1 MASEPDAT
9 AGTQAGQDPTDG
21 DPWQSSGAAANSGWW
36 NSWDGAGN
44 GWWQRGQSWGPYP
57 GHSFSSYGY
66 GGWQQRPGWSD
77 YQWQDK
83 QWGEDSAARQ
93 KTGQQQSSSK
103 DGEVPAEAAEE
114 ATTARR
120 QSVSTMEDDQWLGE
134 GTGSLDEGSSGKTP
148 SAKATGKDF
157 IPEFD
162 GTTPMREYQ
171 RRVKLFEISTSID
184 ASYRAQKLMEKLT
197 GSAWLAT
204 ESIPLESL
212 KHPDGVSRLLDHLWK
227 ELEPLEFLRTFQTL
241 ADFYK
246 GFRRQKTQEFV
257 AYDMEFRR
265 HGQRL
270 EEINAGLSGVTK
282 AYWFLEKAGL
292 SSELRKQV
300 VAAAGG
306 QYDYAKLRA
315 AVMAIVP
322 QVEKDPESTSHS
334 NHSGRHWRKGPA
346 KVHATVQDEE
356 TEELHEVPDDGG
368 EEMQAEA
375 LEEEL
380 QCLLTQAAKKR
391 AQVERARGFSS
402 GGGGKGRN
410 ETPEARAKRIAELKK
425 KMPCSA
431 CKAHGR
437 TVYGHWHSD
446 PECPFGKKV
455 PKPGGDSVLAVMEG
469 DATDSDDYGPL
480 PTDIFMTQIVP
491 EEGEYWCASAVSCPD
506 ACANEGLLALSDTCC
521 ARSVM
526 GQKWAQTHMKHL
538 HQAGLDAYIVDEA
551 RPFRFGA
558 GPRISSEYSVVF
570 PMILKGACGIPWIRV
585 SVVDQD
591 VPLLLSKGAMKAIGT
606 CLDLGAAKVKFTAL
620 QTDVPLIETDAGL
633 CGFVI
638 NDIAEQQVSATGF
651 PPLNMLEGEAEVE
664 VVQHAR
670 GVHVTQKG
678 SDDTCEVLA
687 RKFLKDENFS
697 YDALQ
702 QVVDNLPEFS
712 GRGQRAINGKPRQ
725 CQGLM
730 AGAYAHGAF
739 HGIAKSAQ
747 RFPQVIRFLNT
758 FMRNA
763 LKASGQQA
771 RWTSLVVMKNIR
783 MTLHKDNHN
792 AAESETATVSFGTF
806 QQGQLWVEK
815 QSDSD
820 NGEEVVFKKDKNG
833 KRIPGYNVDTW
844 QRPYLLSPKVQH
856 ATQRW
861 TGTRW
866 CLSCYTSRA
875 APQLDDADKVKLR
888 SLGFPVKQV
897 PDTRTSG
904 NVAHVC
910 NSSPYNQEPQ
920 HEQGEESSPIKST
933 PHDLKGSPTA
943 QPESSNRLREDR
955 SHVQHQDGRQVH
967 CSEEEGRVCG
977 GHPGKDGFGC
987 QRAQEARHGAAEA
1000 DLVARQAQEGSVSIA
1015 NGVEEARRGFV
1026 EADLRGA
1033 RSSRPGSPERSA
1045 LDSMEPA
1052 NLGDRDRAV
1061 AGRSEGDCRT
1071 RGYVQRDATVQ
1082 SVSHTNVRPNESGH
1096 QDRLP
1101 GVRSLPS
1108 MQRNPSSHVQRQ
1120 ADQVRDRRAPK
1131 EREEHQG
1138 EGGNACLDHDD
1149 AQDEPASTFVARVKR
1164 GVARWFMDPNGAAAR
1179 GGQSRGRGPQEDL
1192 QHEHHA
1198 RGARDGDGAP
1208 EGQGKRGRL
1217 SEPSETGATAGE
1229 SSLSK
1234 STESHDDE
1242 ICNET
1247 CNAERVPRSPSEVRQ
1262 RISDGNLRRKKLKQG
1277 TLKRLLGNA
1286 KALAASVM
1294 IASTAAIG
1302 MAMQSVPRSSVIRP
1316 DVLEVFDEEA
1326 RMTRC
1331 FSRWGWSAADPVDLR
1346 LGDDVYDADGR
1357 RDLLE
1362 WIDRCQP
1369 RLVILSCPQKFW
1381 SSFNRCPQETSQQIR
1396 RRRKTQQQYMWFL
1409 EFMEHVFERQI
1420 RRGDDVLAE
1429 NPVASASFRKGPIQ
1443 NILNHPEVYSVVS
1456 RTCEKDVERHKDR
1469 TFRANAALWMSSS
1482 AEICQELALRCSPSG
1497 CLSEAGVKTGNSRS
1511 IAAAVCRG
1519 YVKALRRKDPSR
1531 IRRLL
1536 RHIAARIRSNGKSE
1550 LVKDLRWNE
1559 KNISKALSRWSS
1571 VFAVGSSA
1579 REDPT
1584 TDQPMSE
1591 PLEDTDG
1598 DEELIE
1604 DSPMDEDGAG
1614 LRTGLAHDGISFDI
1628 PPGRRLSAE
1637 VREGLKK
1644 AHCNLGHPS
1653 CQDLQR
1659 FLKLGGAKQEVVEA
1673 VSWMRCVACAHSS
1686 KPKAHRTT
1694 SIPPCAITF
1703 GDEVHL
1709 DCFCIHDSTPDAHW
1723 YLSIIDR
1730 ATSYHIIELLRDHS
1744 PSELNKAFDRAWA
1757 RWAGP
1762 PLRVTVDFE
1771 GGFRGREFWSGVSEA
1786 GTSLVSIAG
1795 TAHWQAGKVERH
1807 NLTIKD
1813 MLRTVIRQTSAK
1825 GREELKLIGRETCWA
1840 KNSLVR
1846 EHGWSPM
1853 ALVFG
1858 KEPRVYGELHSQG
1871 EPSSFHPRVGDPES
1885 ELARRMRYRY
1895 HAKLEYIKAQA
1906 RQMLARTAHNRV
1918 RKISSPK
1925 VGQLVFFWRAERKR
1939 EPSRW
1944 IGPAYVV
1951 GLQGHNAWVAIGGR
1965 CFLVAGEH
1973 LREAW
1978 GDERKYGDPQI
1989 QKSIALFRKVPKDA
2003 TFEDLTGQQDPT
2015 EEPMEVER
2023 QPFAQEV
2030 VRDIGDFEEGLTQIP
2045 NHLAKLITRPGWQ
2058 VDEFGNHVL
2067 VTYQAWAYRT
2077 PESKYDPQ
2085 RMPYRTTWARLDG
2098 EWICLEKEVKWM
2110 ELDDPHDYLPNA
2122 PMEILVTCFQGRTR
2136 KEMCLDDM
2144 LPQLKRRKGDQQ
2156 VNQVCAVQHGGVV
2169 GKNKLKKMMEKEI
2182 PYDKIEPGERQLYR
2196 EAEGKEWS
2204 SWQQYDSCEIL
2215 SEEESQR
2222 VMRENPKRVLP
2233 SRFVYR
2239 NKNAGLLD
2247 ENGRA
2252 LPTRAKARLCLQGH
2266 LCPDSRTGAIQV
2278 DSPTVERV
2286 STMLFLHMAVS
2297 YQWTKHWYIGDIS
2310 NAFLQGSS
2318 LEGKEPMYMKPPK
2331 QGLKGVKENQLL
2343 KLLKPVYGRPDAPRA
2358 WYEELARVLTSEL
2371 GFVKSCIDPAVFM
2384 LRDDQNRMIGCMVVH
2399 VDDLMVCHDGSVQ
2412 AQGVIEALR
2421 KRFPFGTWERVAE
2434 KESVTYCGKEIR
2446 LVEEGGEQ
2454 CISLSQDG
2462 FIDGRLDEMEIASAR
2477 RSCPDAFVS
2486 EEEKAN
2492 YRSIVGSL
2500 QWLATQSRPD
2510 VSFETNQLQKRISD
2524 LRVFDL
2530 LRANKAVRDVKANRL
2545 QLKFRN
2551 LGRDAQLIVYTDAG
2565 LYSSVGVEIDEKECE
2580 DILMSPKDKRL
2591 VYSQKGAVVG
2601 FVERGSTDVKG
2612 CANHINVIDWRSSTN
2627 KRVIESS
2634 FAGETH
2640 AALMALGMGHFCQ
2653 VLMSE
2658 MKFGSQVIGS
2668 VEDDGWN
2675 DLVPMTV
2682 VTDCKS
2688 IYDTVHKDG
2697 QHISDKASVIHAVL
2711 LRQMLST
2718 RGAPCKAKLLWVP
2731 TRHQIADGLT
2741 KGGRSKEIREQ
2752 LGCGVVFKEEAAKR
2766 RCSDQKEIVSSVK
2779 VVQMV

>member
-897 PDTRTSG
+897 ALRLSQRVAIAFVKIARTF
-904 NVAHVC
+904 N
-910 NSSPYNQEPQ
+910 
-920 HEQGEESSPIKST
+920 IKMAA
-933 PHDLKGSPTA
+933 KFTA
-943 QPESSNRLREDR
+943 PKR
-955 SHVQHQDGRQVH
+955 
-967 CSEEEGRVCG
+967 
-977 GHPGKDGFGC
+977 KD
-987 QRAQEARHGAAEA
+987 EY
-1000 DLVARQAQEGSVSIA
+1000 
-1015 NGVEEARRGFV
+1015 V
-1026 EADLRGA
+1026 EAIRA
-1033 RSSRPGSPERSA
+1033 RTGLDASELKKHDMERLKQIWS
-1045 LDSMEPA
+1045 L
-1052 NLGDRDRAV
+1052 
-1061 AGRSEGDCRT
+1061 
-1071 RGYVQRDATVQ
+1071 
-1082 SVSHTNVRPNESGH
+1082 VRPKKAQSPLPTGWKKQDVASLKQIYEEHVRPDLDRPNDRHWIRWNRPTLVTEIELWLEEVKETAEPEDMFSETPLCSQCRIPMCVRTNRVTKTDFLGCVRFPACRETLPLTYNGKPTKSVIDELQKNEK
-1096 QDRLP
+1096 
-1101 GVRSLPS
+1101 
-1108 MQRNPSSHVQRQ
+1108 NT
-1120 ADQVRDRRAPK
+1120 K
-1131 EREEHQG
+1131 EREGMHAWTTTMPKMSRPAPSLPESKG
-1138 EGGNACLDHDD
+1138 ESLDG
-1149 AQDEPASTFVARVKR
+1149 SWIRT
-1164 GVARWFMDPNGAAAR
+1164 
-1179 GGQSRGRGPQEDL
+1179 GPQPVED
-1192 QHEHHA
+1192 
-1198 RGARDGDGAP
+1198 
-1208 EGQGKRGRL
+1208 
-1217 SEPSETGATAGE
+1217 S
-1229 SSLSK
+1229 
-1234 STESHDDE
+1234 
-1242 ICNET
+1242 
-1247 CNAERVPRSPSEVRQ
+1247 
-1262 RISDGNLRRKKLKQG
+1262 
-1277 TLKRLLGNA
+1277 
-1286 KALAASVM
+1286 
-1294 IASTAAIG
+1294 
-1302 MAMQSVPRSSVIRP
+1302 
-1316 DVLEVFDEEA
+1316 
-1326 RMTRC
+1326 
-1331 FSRWGWSAADPVDLR
+1331 
-1346 LGDDVYDADGR
+1346 
-1357 RDLLE
+1357 
-1362 WIDRCQP
+1362 
-1369 RLVILSCPQKFW
+1369 
-1381 SSFNRCPQETSQQIR
+1381 QE
-1396 RRRKTQQQYMWFL
+1396 
-1409 EFMEHVFERQI
+1409 
-1420 RRGDDVLAE
+1420 D
-1429 NPVASASFRKGPIQ
+1429 
-1443 NILNHPEVYSVVS
+1443 
-1456 RTCEKDVERHKDR
+1456 
-1469 TFRANAALWMSSS
+1469 
-1482 AEICQELALRCSPSG
+1482 
-1497 CLSEAGVKTGNSRS
+1497 
-1511 IAAAVCRG
+1511 
-1519 YVKALRRKDPSR
+1519 
-1531 IRRLL
+1531 
-1536 RHIAARIRSNGKSE
+1536 
-1550 LVKDLRWNE
+1550 
-1559 KNISKALSRWSS
+1559 
-1571 VFAVGSSA
+1571 
-1579 REDPT
+1579 EDP
-1584 TDQPMSE
+1584 
-1591 PLEDTDG
+1591 
-1598 DEELIE
+1598 
-1604 DSPMDEDGAG
+1604 
-1614 LRTGLAHDGISFDI
+1614 
-1628 PPGRRLSAE
+1628 
-1637 VREGLKK
+1637 KK
-1644 AHCNLGHPS
+1644 IYN
-1653 CQDLQR
+1653 
-1659 FLKLGGAKQEVVEA
+1659 
-1673 VSWMRCVACAHSS
+1673 
-1686 KPKAHRTT
+1686 TN
-1694 SIPPCAITF
+1694 IT
-1703 GDEVHL
+1703 
-1709 DCFCIHDSTPDAHW
+1709 
-1723 YLSIIDR
+1723 
-1730 ATSYHIIELLRDHS
+1730 
-1744 PSELNKAFDRAWA
+1744 
-1757 RWAGP
+1757 
-1762 PLRVTVDFE
+1762 
-1771 GGFRGREFWSGVSEA
+1771 
-1786 GTSLVSIAG
+1786 
-1795 TAHWQAGKVERH
+1795 
-1807 NLTIKD
+1807 
-1813 MLRTVIRQTSAK
+1813 
-1825 GREELKLIGRETCWA
+1825 REELEM
-1840 KNSLVR
+1840 V
-1846 EHGWSPM
+1846 
-1853 ALVFG
+1853 
-1858 KEPRVYGELHSQG
+1858 
-1871 EPSSFHPRVGDPES
+1871 
-1885 ELARRMRYRY
+1885 
-1895 HAKLEYIKAQA
+1895 
-1906 RQMLARTAHNRV
+1906 
-1918 RKISSPK
+1918 
-1925 VGQLVFFWRAERKR
+1925 
-1939 EPSRW
+1939 
-1944 IGPAYVV
+1944 
-1951 GLQGHNAWVAIGGR
+1951 
-1965 CFLVAGEH
+1965 
-1973 LREAW
+1973 
-1978 GDERKYGDPQI
+1978 
-1989 QKSIALFRKVPKDA
+1989 
-2003 TFEDLTGQQDPT
+2003 
-2015 EEPMEVER
+2015 
-2023 QPFAQEV
+2023 
-2030 VRDIGDFEEGLTQIP
+2030 
-2045 NHLAKLITRPGWQ
+2045 
-2058 VDEFGNHVL
+2058 
-2067 VTYQAWAYRT
+2067 
-2077 PESKYDPQ
+2077 
-2085 RMPYRTTWARLDG
+2085 
-2098 EWICLEKEVKWM
+2098 M
-2110 ELDDPHDYLPNA
+2110 EL
-2122 PMEILVTCFQGRTR
+2122 R
-2136 KEMCLDDM
+2136 
-2144 LPQLKRRKGDQQ
+2144 
-2156 VNQVCAVQHGGVV
+2156 
-2169 GKNKLKKMMEKEI
+2169 
-2182 PYDKIEPGERQLYR
+2182 
-2196 EAEGKEWS
+2196 
-2204 SWQQYDSCEIL
+2204 
-2215 SEEESQR
+2215 
-2222 VMRENPKRVLP
+2222 
-2233 SRFVYR
+2233 
-2239 NKNAGLLD
+2239 
-2247 ENGRA
+2247 
-2252 LPTRAKARLCLQGH
+2252 
-2266 LCPDSRTGAIQV
+2266 
-2278 DSPTVERV
+2278 
-2286 STMLFLHMAVS
+2286 
-2297 YQWTKHWYIGDIS
+2297 
-2310 NAFLQGSS
+2310 
-2318 LEGKEPMYMKPPK
+2318 
-2331 QGLKGVKENQLL
+2331 
-2343 KLLKPVYGRPDAPRA
+2343 
-2358 WYEELARVLTSEL
+2358 
-2371 GFVKSCIDPAVFM
+2371 
-2384 LRDDQNRMIGCMVVH
+2384 
-2399 VDDLMVCHDGSVQ
+2399 
-2412 AQGVIEALR
+2412 
-2421 KRFPFGTWERVAE
+2421 
-2434 KESVTYCGKEIR
+2434 
-2446 LVEEGGEQ
+2446 
-2454 CISLSQDG
+2454 
-2462 FIDGRLDEMEIASAR
+2462 
-2477 RSCPDAFVS
+2477 
-2486 EEEKAN
+2486 
-2492 YRSIVGSL
+2492 
-2500 QWLATQSRPD
+2500 
-2510 VSFETNQLQKRISD
+2510 
-2524 LRVFDL
+2524 
-2530 LRANKAVRDVKANRL
+2530 
-2545 QLKFRN
+2545 
-2551 LGRDAQLIVYTDAG
+2551 
-2565 LYSSVGVEIDEKECE
+2565 
-2580 DILMSPKDKRL
+2580 
-2591 VYSQKGAVVG
+2591 
-2601 FVERGSTDVKG
+2601 
-2612 CANHINVIDWRSSTN
+2612 
-2627 KRVIESS
+2627 
-2634 FAGETH
+2634 
-2640 AALMALGMGHFCQ
+2640 
-2653 VLMSE
+2653 
-2658 MKFGSQVIGS
+2658 
-2668 VEDDGWN
+2668 
-2675 DLVPMTV
+2675 
-2682 VTDCKS
+2682 
-2688 IYDTVHKDG
+2688 
-2697 QHISDKASVIHAVL
+2697 
-2711 LRQMLST
+2711 
-2718 RGAPCKAKLLWVP
+2718 KAKGS
-2731 TRHQIADGLT
+2731 AD
-2741 KGGRSKEIREQ
+2741 
-2752 LGCGVVFKEEAAKR
+2752 
-2766 RCSDQKEIVSSVK
+2766 D
-2779 VVQMV
+2779 